1 LFCIFSLYNFIFIQ
15 KKLTLYIFFSI
26 FLSNMND
33 YDDFVFVKRSRG
45 KDKAKE
51 RYYRNGG
58 FSSKHLRI
66 KQREHAAN
74 KFVNESQK
82 YK

>member
-1 LFCIFSLYNFIFIQ
+1 M
-15 KKLTLYIFFSI
+15 K
-26 FLSNMND
+26 D

-66 KQREHAAN
+66 KQSEYSVN
-74 KFVNESQK
+74 KNVNQSQK
-82 YK
+82 NK